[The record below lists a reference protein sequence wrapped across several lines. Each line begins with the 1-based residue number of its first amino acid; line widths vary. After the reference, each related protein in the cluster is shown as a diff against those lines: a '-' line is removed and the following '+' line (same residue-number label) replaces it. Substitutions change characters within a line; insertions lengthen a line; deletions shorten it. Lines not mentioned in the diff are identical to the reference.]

1 MTDKALREALRQQVE
16 KQTSM
21 RLPSN
26 FAYNTLQR
34 ITCEQKVRERKEKI
48 AAILTIAACTILG
61 IVVIVWFYGTALKS
75 AIIVMYHQPEG
86 IALLPA
92 MTFCAVF
99 FTLLNL
105 YLRRKYTTA
114 WRKTIV

>member
-75 AIIVMYHQPEG
+75 AIMVMYHQPEG

-99 FTLLNL
+99 FTLLNQ

>member
-1 MTDKALREALRQQVE
+1 MTDKALREALRQQTE
-16 KQTSM
+16 MQTSM

-34 ITCEQKVRERKEKI
+34 ITREQKAREQREKI

-61 IVVIVWFYGTALKS
+61 IVVILWFYGTTLKS
-75 AIIVMYHQPEG
+75 AIMVMCHQPEG

-105 YLRRKYTTA
+105 YLRRKYTT
-114 WRKTIV
+114 T